1 MVVDEERKE
10 IMEQSKWN
18 SFWKEDKNSNYTF
31 RHIVDILIQK
41 HGWTEIPCF
50 VSWNEKKKYEYKV
63 SK

>member
-1 MVVDEERKE
+1 
-10 IMEQSKWN
+10 MEQSKWN

-50 VSWNEKKKYEYKV
+50 VSWKEKKKYEYKV

>member
-1 MVVDEERKE
+1 MGMVKERKE

-18 SFWKEDKNSNYTF
+18 SFWKSHPGSKYTF
-31 RHIVDILIQK
+31 THIVDTLIQK

-50 VSWNEKKKYEYKV
+50 VSWKEKRKYEYKV